1 MNYEEMSNE
10 ELCQLLRGKFPVAGF
25 KEVEDYNRQTV
36 IAILEIHPD
45 ETRRPENV
53 PPEDK

>member
-10 ELCQLLRGKFPVAGF
+10 ELCQLLRGKFPGAGF
-25 KEVEDYNRQTV
+25 KEVADYNRQTV

-45 ETRRPENV
+45 ETRRMENV
-53 PPEDK
+53 QPEDK